1 MRHSKLLD
9 GARISIID
17 HRMAARFLTLDVN
30 VVVVNTGTESLETF
44 RLRLSRR
51 LRIGDEAAA
60 EDQSGDTQ
68 FTRTITRLQG

>member
-51 LRIGDEAAA
+51 LRG
-60 EDQSGDTQ
+60 
-68 FTRTITRLQG
+68 